1 MDTRAVLAVVAT
13 ALYRLA
19 SMAFRSYDS
28 PADAERLASQASLAG
43 PQAFSRAFWQPSR
56 WMMTRSSGFTLLIGW
71 ALLGLFIP
79 IARAQVD
86 HIVIAAGTDE
96 DRALQAIS
104 NEADA
109 QKKLTMYQ
117 DFVQKFSAN
126 PAAVAYGD
134 WQLAQAYQASGDF
147 QKALEYG
154 DKALAGS
161 PHNLDI
167 LVSQTNIALQAKNN
181 TSVIDYAARGGEVC
195 QSVGKQPK
203 PEGMSDEDF
212 ARQVTDEKAAIQSN
226 CDFLESSGVNVI
238 SSESDPKA
246 RMNDIDKFTSA
257 FPNSKYQGNISSL
270 ALESLSQLNDSAR
283 LVAYGE
289 KVLAADPNSIPAL
302 LLLANFYG
310 NDSKPGGVA
319 KAISYSQKVIE
330 ISKADAPDA
339 DKGRKVSAGVAHD
352 TIGWAYLKQDKTSAA
367 IPELKAAAALL
378 KGQDDQQ
385 YARALYGLGFAYG
398 KLDKLTEAREVLSE
412 AVKIPGP
419 LQSMSQ
425 DLLAKVNSARAK
437 GR

>member
-1 MDTRAVLAVVAT
+1 MKRYSAYTLPILFSCLA
-13 ALYRLA
+13 
-19 SMAFRSYDS
+19 
-28 PADAERLASQASLAG
+28 
-43 PQAFSRAFWQPSR
+43 
-56 WMMTRSSGFTLLIGW
+56 
-71 ALLGLFIP
+71 FITSK
-79 IARAQVD
+79 ARAQVD

-96 DRALQAIS
+96 DHALQAIS
-104 NEADA
+104 NESDA
-109 QKKLTMYQ
+109 QKKLTMYE

-126 PAAVAYGD
+126 PAAVAYGN
-134 WQLAQAYQASGDF
+134 WQIAQAYQASGDL

-154 DKALAGS
+154 DKALTGS

-167 LVSQTNIALQAKNN
+167 LVSQTNIAIQAKNN
-181 TSVIDYAARGGEVC
+181 TGAIDYIARGGEVC
-195 QSVGKQPK
+195 QSVAKQPK
-203 PEGMSDEDF
+203 PEGMSDDDF
-212 ARQVTDEKAAIQSN
+212 ARKVSDDKTTIQSN

-246 RMNDIDKFTSA
+246 RMNDIDKFTAA
-257 FPNSKYQGNISSL
+257 FPNSKYQQNISSL
-270 ALESLSQLNDSAR
+270 ALESLSQLNDSER

-289 KVLAADPNSIPAL
+289 KVLAADPNSVPAL

-310 NDSKPGGVA
+310 NDSKPGSAA
-319 KAISYSQKVIE
+319 KAVAYSQKVIE

-339 DKGRKVSAGVAHD
+339 DKSRKISAGVAHD
-352 TIGWAYLKQDKTSAA
+352 TIGWAYLKQEKTTAA
-367 IPELKAAAALL
+367 VPELKSAAALL
-378 KGQDDQQ
+378 KGEDDQQ

-398 KLDKLTEAREVLSE
+398 KLSKLTEAREVLTE